1 MALFPIQGGGFKLFN
16 PITTQTSAS
25 LYGTHISHQGVGGFQ
40 EFPSSS
46 YIYSIPIGQEM
57 NTDGWSSGRRK
68 FGMVVYDITGK
79 KFYQLRPKLSGSATE
94 VSASQFVAG
103 GAAQQM
109 VWLDPTQ
116 TRDNDDFVPITGSGN
131 PADAWSELYLN
142 GVTINN
148 NSNNYV
154 LTATGTTN
162 TINGE
167 QNFTFDG
174 TTLVLTGSLS
184 VSGSINAQSF
194 FQNSSRTLK
203 TNIIPFEKSA
213 ISLLDSINVVEF
225 NYLNDLT
232 NKHIGFIAED
242 TPVELST
249 LNQNVMDTN
258 STVGVLIKAVQELT
272 QKVNELESKLK

>member
-1 MALFPIQGGGFKLFN
+1 MALFPIQIVGI
-16 PITTQTSAS
+16 PIGAPSS
-25 LYGTHISHQGVGGFQ
+25 LPVSGSKYGTHFSHFGVGGLQ

-57 NTDGWSSGRRK
+57 NSDGWSSGRRM
-68 FGMVVYDITGK
+68 FGMVVYDITDK

-148 NSNNYV
+148 NSNNYL

-167 QNFTFDG
+167 PNFTFNG
-174 TTLVLTGSLS
+174 TAAVLTGSLS
-184 VSGSINAQSF
+184 VSGSVNAQSF

-213 ISLLDSINVVEF
+213 INLLDNVDVVEF

-242 TPVELST
+242 TPTELST

-258 STVGVLIKAVQELT
+258 STIGVLIKAVQELT

>member
-1 MALFPIQGGGFKLFN
+1 MALFPIQIGGSPLAA
-16 PITTQTSAS
+16 PLTLIAS
-25 LYGTHISHQGVGGFQ
+25 GSSLGTHFSHFGVGGFQ

-46 YIYSIPIGQEM
+46 YIYSIPIGGEM
-57 NTDGWSSGRRK
+57 NSDGWSSGRRT

-154 LTATGTTN
+154 LTATGNTN

-184 VSGSINAQSF
+184 VSGSVNAQSF

-213 ISLLDSINVVEF
+213 INLLDNVDVVEF

-242 TPVELST
+242 TPTELST

-258 STVGVLIKAVQELT
+258 STIGVLIKAVQELT

>member
-1 MALFPIQGGGFKLFN
+1 MALFPIQGAGFKLFN
-16 PITTQTSAS
+16 PVTTQTSAS
-25 LYGTHISHQGVGGFQ
+25 FYGTHFSHQGIGGFQ

-46 YIYSIPIGQEM
+46 YIYSIPIGSVM

-131 PADAWSELYLN
+131 PADAWSELYLD

-154 LTATGTTN
+154 LTATGTAN

-167 QNFTFDG
+167 PNFTFNG
-174 TTLVLTGSLS
+174 TAAVLTGSLS
-184 VSGSINAQSF
+184 VSGSVNAQSF

-213 ISLLDSINVVEF
+213 INLLDNVDVVEF

-242 TPVELST
+242 TPTELST

-258 STVGVLIKAVQELT
+258 STIGVLIKAVQELT